1 MKLFNF
7 KKSQT
12 SPQNSK
18 GQNLDKLIDGELPWG
33 WVLYFKDFYKPRND
47 KMVELAN
54 KTRCQNKD
62 EKISALKEL
71 IAYFYAYKKECS
83 EKGECFEKYFDNE
96 WMHCLNNQS
105 KDFIYIT
112 PYEEELERLI

>member
-7 KKSQT
+7 KKK
-12 SPQNSK
+12 QNSK
-18 GQNLDKLIDGELPWG
+18 GQNLDKLVDGELPWG
-33 WVLYFKDFYKPRND
+33 WVIYFKDFYKPRND
-47 KMVELAN
+47 KMVELAM
-54 KTRCQNKD
+54 KTHSKDKD

-96 WMHCLNNQS
+96 WMHCLNNQN

-112 PYEEELERLI
+112 PYEEELERMI